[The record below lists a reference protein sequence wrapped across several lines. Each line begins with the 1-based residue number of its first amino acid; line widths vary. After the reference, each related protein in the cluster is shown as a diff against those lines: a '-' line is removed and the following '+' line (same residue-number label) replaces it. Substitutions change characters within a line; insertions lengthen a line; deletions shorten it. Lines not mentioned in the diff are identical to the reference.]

1 MAEMIAIVG
10 ESGSGKSTSIRNLNP
25 TETFII
31 STTGKRPGIKGA
43 LKKYPTFTKTDTGYT
58 GNFVTTSSVDKIATI
73 LKYINTKRPDIKT
86 IIIDDYQYIMGFEAM
101 DKADQKGYEKFTQM
115 AQHAYQVLKEAMNM
129 RDDLYVIVSTHSEN
143 TGDRINPFYKIKTLG
158 KMIDS
163 TITLEGLFTYVFFT
177 AIQRDDE
184 GNPSYKFM
192 TNSDGTTTGKSP
204 MGLFDELYIDNDL
217 KIVIDRIEEYNSE
230 D

>member
-25 TETFII
+25 KETFII

-43 LKKYPTFTKTDTGYT
+43 LKKYPTFTKTDTGYV

-129 RDDLYVIVSTHSEN
+129 RDDLYVVVSTHSEN
-143 TGDRINPFYKIKTLG
+143 TGDRINPFFKIKTLG
-158 KMIDS
+158 KMN

-177 AIQRDDE
+177 AIQRDED

-217 KIVIDRIEEYNSE
+217 KLIIDRIEEYNSAE
-230 D
+230 